1 MRWGLV
7 VRSVSLALAAWLA
20 ASAPSFAEDA
30 GTGHGTSGAA
40 AVTLPNAV
48 ITIPTVQAEKSS
60 IDEATLR
67 AILAG
72 DLANHADELAALKA
86 SSIRVPEVTIAY
98 TVPKADGT
106 TEQATTT
113 LRDIRL
119 NKVTR
124 GIAQAVIVGSTET
137 VSSNGVARFGQIS
150 AEDFDIGRLLAFFG
164 LVKGDPT
171 APRGTVYRK
180 LISTGGTVTSPEAN
194 CTFGPSSVDRV
205 SVRPLKIPF
214 NEALSLLERNADE
227 NALSDEDTRTLIE
240 FFVDVL
246 DAVETSP
253 MKVGGL
259 DCTGKDKEGKAIAF
273 SLGGIDVGAFARAR
287 YPQIV
292 AHDFKVTGTDDD
304 QFALGEFNFKGFDF
318 SNALATLKQAEG
330 RIDKK
335 WVEENYRSLLPTF
348 DGLAFSKFSLDVAD
362 PDNPGDRVKGSIAN
376 FDLTLK
382 GYINAIPT
390 DISTSASHIVA
401 LLPPKS
407 SDTNVQLLLSYGID
421 KFDVG
426 FDVAANWD
434 EKASEIRLSR
444 FNLNG
449 VDMGSVAAA
458 SVIGGATRSLF
469 SNDLLTAIASTLTL
483 TFKQAKVDVKDAGLA
498 DIIMRAAAAD
508 AHKDAETLRQ
518 ATAAFAKGTVVLFL
532 GPAANAQKVA
542 DAIGDFVNGKRFL
555 SVSAKAKDEGGLPLI
570 EFQKFRDDPAA
581 ALDKID
587 IDAVVK

>member
-1 MRWGLV
+1 
-7 VRSVSLALAAWLA
+7 
-20 ASAPSFAEDA
+20 
-30 GTGHGTSGAA
+30 
-40 AVTLPNAV
+40 
-48 ITIPTVQAEKSS
+48 
-60 IDEATLR
+60 
-67 AILAG
+67 
-72 DLANHADELAALKA
+72 
-86 SSIRVPEVTIAY
+86 
-98 TVPKADGT
+98 
-106 TEQATTT
+106 
-113 LRDIRL
+113 
-119 NKVTR
+119 
-124 GIAQAVIVGSTET
+124 
-137 VSSNGVARFGQIS
+137 
-150 AEDFDIGRLLAFFG
+150 
-164 LVKGDPT
+164 
-171 APRGTVYRK
+171 
-180 LISTGGTVTSPEAN
+180 
-194 CTFGPSSVDRV
+194 
-205 SVRPLKIPF
+205 
-214 NEALSLLERNADE
+214 
-227 NALSDEDTRTLIE
+227 
-240 FFVDVL
+240 
-246 DAVETSP
+246 
-253 MKVGGL
+253 
-259 DCTGKDKEGKAIAF
+259 
-273 SLGGIDVGAFARAR
+273 
-287 YPQIV
+287 
-292 AHDFKVTGTDDD
+292 
-304 QFALGEFNFKGFDF
+304 
-318 SNALATLKQAEG
+318 
-330 RIDKK
+330 
-335 WVEENYRSLLPTF
+335 
-348 DGLAFSKFSLDVAD
+348 
-362 PDNPGDRVKGSIAN
+362 
-376 FDLTLK
+376 
-382 GYINAIPT
+382 
-390 DISTSASHIVA
+390 